1 MFFFIHKM
9 VYANKVRFLNGT
21 DDKPALYHPKSE
33 RVRNLSPY
41 CDVSGLQNI
50 MTTRQLFKD

>member
-21 DDKPALYHPKSE
+21 DDKPALYHAKSE
-33 RVRNLSPY
+33 RVQNLSLY

-50 MTTRQLFKD
+50 MTK